1 MTEVHPY
8 ICRLFEEPKLE
19 PVKFI
24 IDLDLGGFCFDNAKT
39 EWVRPGRPRYRYFI
53 EDDVR
58 DCKVMLL
65 DSDDELEKMDP
76 DLRYKRCWQELD
88 RADGLNQLYLAGF
101 DCSKV
106 AWEQKRTQRTSRRK
120 GFDANPY

>member
-1 MTEVHPY
+1 
-8 ICRLFEEPKLE
+8 
-19 PVKFI
+19 
-24 IDLDLGGFCFDNAKT
+24 
-39 EWVRPGRPRYRYFI
+39 
-53 EDDVR
+53 
-58 DCKVMLL
+58 MLL

-76 DLRYKRCWQELD
+76 DLRYKRCWQELE

-101 DCSKV
+101 DCSKT